1 MIKRPTCKQGHPM
14 EPPNLIYRTVKG
26 RDLRECRTCA
36 NAAMRRRR
44 KEKSEKNRAKEGAK
58 VAKETKQ
65 TKRAEVDPM
74 DFLGDPGAAAALADE
89 VLGPAVEIVEPE
101 LPPTP
106 PSEADLDAV
115 AAEQLAADA
124 TAADG
129 EQDAEQAS
137 TLAAVEPISEEPPAP
152 MIAAARQ
159 EIAKAVSAS
168 TVLPPPRARGCIHG
182 FGNPSICPSC
192 RSGS

>member
-1 MIKRPTCKQGHPM
+1 M

-44 KEKSEKNRAKEGAK
+44 KDKREQEVAKKGAK

-74 DFLGDPGAAAALADE
+74 DFLGDPGAAAAALADE
-89 VLGPAVEIVEPE
+89 VLGPVEIVEPE

-129 EQDAEQAS
+129 EIDAEQAS

-159 EIAKAVSAS
+159 EIAKAVNGSS
-168 TVLPPPRARGCIHG
+168 VLPRPRARGCIHG